1 MPTFTIK
8 KPMEYDILVKEKL
21 VDYMMT
27 FVSEERKKRF
37 EDIIINRTKHLT
49 VVIEDVYQA
58 HNASAV
64 LRSCDLTGVQ
74 DVHIIENKNDYDVN
88 PEVAMGSSKWLNI
101 MKYNN
106 SDNNTLEVINS
117 LKESGYKIVA
127 TTPHKKSYGI
137 DDIPIDEKTALLF
150 GTELT
155 GLSDIAIENSDEILT
170 IPMFGFTESYNI
182 SVSAAL
188 CLYTLTQRLRKSEIK
203 WQLNPSERIDIL
215 INWARNSVN
224 NWHALEKHFF
234 DTII

>member
-1 MPTFTIK
+1 
-8 KPMEYDILVKEKL
+8 MEYDILVKEKL

>member
-1 MPTFTIK
+1 
-8 KPMEYDILVKEKL
+8 MEYDILVKEKL

-64 LRSCDLTGVQ
+64 LRSCDLTGVK

>member
-1 MPTFTIK
+1 
-8 KPMEYDILVKEKL
+8 MEYDILVKEKL

-37 EDIIINRTKHLT
+37 ENIIKNRTKHIT
-49 VVIEDVYQA
+49 VVIEDVYQP

-64 LRSCDLTGVQ
+64 LRSCDLTGVH
-74 DVHIIENKNDYDVN
+74 DVHIIENKNNYDVN

-117 LKESGYKIVA
+117 LKKSGYKIVA

-170 IPMFGFTESYNI
+170 IPMYGFTESYNI

-203 WQLNPSERIDIL
+203 WQLDPSERIDIL
-215 INWARNSVN
+215 INWARNSVSK
-224 NWHALEKHFF
+224 WDALEKHFF
-234 DTII
+234 NTII

>member
-1 MPTFTIK
+1 MSTFTIK

>member
-1 MPTFTIK
+1 
-8 KPMEYDILVKEKL
+8 MEYDILVKEKL

-37 EDIIINRTKHLT
+37 ENIIKNRTKHIT
-49 VVIEDVYQA
+49 VVIEDVYQP

-64 LRSCDLTGVQ
+64 LRSCDLTGVH
-74 DVHIIENKNDYDVN
+74 DVHIIENKNNYDVN

-106 SDNNTLEVINS
+106 SDNNTLGVINS
-117 LKESGYKIVA
+117 LKKSGYKIVA

-170 IPMFGFTESYNI
+170 IPMYGFTESYNI

-203 WQLNPSERIDIL
+203 WQLDPSERIDIL
-215 INWARNSVN
+215 INWARNSVSK
-224 NWHALEKHFF
+224 WDVLEKHFF
-234 DTII
+234 NTII